1 MTQAPVS
8 SLTDVLLA
16 ILERGFVLAV
26 RLDGP
31 PGDRRLLLGIG
42 LADAADPLLMALCAS
57 GALRPRYDVDAE
69 FDDFGWDE

>member
-1 MTQAPVS
+1 VRAAPVS
-8 SLTDVLLA
+8 SFTDLLLSV
-16 ILERGFVLAV
+16 LERGFVLAV

-57 GALRPRYDVDAE
+57 GAFGHRSMPEYE
-69 FDDFGWDE
+69 DDFDWE